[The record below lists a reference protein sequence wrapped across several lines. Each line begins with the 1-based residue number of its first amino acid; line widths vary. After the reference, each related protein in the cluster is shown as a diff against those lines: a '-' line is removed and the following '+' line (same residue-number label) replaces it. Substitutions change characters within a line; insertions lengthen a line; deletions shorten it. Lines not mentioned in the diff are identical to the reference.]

1 MSPRVHAGNSWA
13 AKVRGDGSHSD
24 SNLAEIAIEKP
35 IVPRLKL
42 DEIDEDLEDPMK
54 TPENV
59 PAGGETFDRWDDRH
73 EFGLNQGCWD
83 EKSFFVRLSS

>member
-1 MSPRVHAGNSWA
+1 MSPRVHGGNSWA
-13 AKVRGDGSHSD
+13 AKVRGDSSQSD
-24 SNLAEIAIEKP
+24 SNLSEIALEKP

-59 PAGGETFDRWDDRH
+59 QAGGETFDHWDDRL
-73 EFGLNQGCWD
+73 EFFLTVTD
-83 EKSFFVRLSS
+83 YDDKKPV

>member
-1 MSPRVHAGNSWA
+1 MSPRVHTGNSWA
-13 AKVRGDGSHSD
+13 AKVRGDGTHSD
-24 SNLAEIAIEKP
+24 SNLTEIAVEKP

-59 PAGGETFDRWDDRH
+59 PAGGETFDHWDDRH
-73 EFGLNQGCWD
+73 EFELNQGFQD
-83 EKSFFVRLSS
+83 GKPLLVRL